1 MSPSSFMSE
10 HTAEY
15 VLVNNIVGRLSPTFP
30 NIIPLFFWMTRE
42 GNNTAI
48 ASMHG
53 LHLRLVVCFA
63 RRPKVD
69 WAAPN
74 CLLMKI
80 NSELIDYRKAC
91 APHNIP
97 VLAGVPMIKSLS
109 SLRLHST
116 CNWFD
121 LASFDSVRREVYV
134 EVDSNGASTLGN
146 SGLRI
151 ATPLTN
157 SDFEE
162 LIRRSPLMT
171 WDHAVE
177 CLRHARRT
185 VRDLSI
191 NSYGYAPFPFGGGYK
206 PFLLLVVEND
216 QLQNRTTEFPMTDE
230 ESDRA

>member
-1 MSPSSFMSE
+1 MYLSSFMSE

-15 VLVNNIVGRLSPTFP
+15 VLVNNIVSRLSPTFP

-69 WAAPN
+69 SATPN
-74 CLLMKI
+74 CLFIKI
-80 NSELIDYRKAC
+80 NSELMNYRKAC

-121 LASFDSVRREVYV
+121 LASFDSVKELDLYL
-134 EVDSNGASTLGN
+134 EVDSDGGSTLDN
-146 SGLRI
+146 SGHRI
-151 ATPLTN
+151 ATALTN
-157 SDFEE
+157 SDLEE

-191 NSYGYAPFPFGGGYK
+191 NSYGYAPFPFGVGYK
-206 PFLLLVVEND
+206 PFLLVVMEND
-216 QLQNRTTEFPMTDE
+216 
-230 ESDRA
+230 